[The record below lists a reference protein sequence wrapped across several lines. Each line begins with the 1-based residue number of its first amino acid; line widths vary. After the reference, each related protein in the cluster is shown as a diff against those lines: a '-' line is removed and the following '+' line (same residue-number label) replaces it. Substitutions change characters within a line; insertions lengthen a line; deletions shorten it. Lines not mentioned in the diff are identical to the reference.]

1 MYQWLFRKNGFSVSN
16 KAYLVYY
23 NGLKD
28 EPMFNKVLKFKSFL
42 VELDCCDNW
51 VEEAILNAKKMMDDD
66 KIPKGSFKCDTCQY
80 LKKRW
85 DVSNLNK

>member
-1 MYQWLFRKNGFSVSN
+1 
-16 KAYLVYY
+16 
-23 NGLKD
+23 
-28 EPMFNKVLKFKSFL
+28 MFNEVLKFKPFL
-42 VELDCCDNW
+42 VELDCSDNW
-51 VEEAILNAKKMMDDD
+51 VEEAILNAKKMLNND